1 MSQLLKEVNEESLG
15 TVFYNF
21 CMNHNSVHKVPDLRG
36 IFSVTCMLLFLRENT
51 LHQSTFALP
60 YTNYLGFISQHKISC
75 KNIVTQIEN
84 TYLGRNLKFFPLR
97 EVAIYFSR
105 PKSQCLAFRSMH
117 YKSYKA

>member
-1 MSQLLKEVNEESLG
+1 MSRIETLRHLVTSKMCQSLKEVDEESLG

-36 IFSVTCMLLFLRENT
+36 IFSATCMLLFLRENT

-75 KNIVTQIEN
+75 KILQHK
-84 TYLGRNLKFFPLR
+84 LKTLTWV
-97 EVAIYFSR
+97 ET
-105 PKSQCLAFRSMH
+105 
-117 YKSYKA
+117 